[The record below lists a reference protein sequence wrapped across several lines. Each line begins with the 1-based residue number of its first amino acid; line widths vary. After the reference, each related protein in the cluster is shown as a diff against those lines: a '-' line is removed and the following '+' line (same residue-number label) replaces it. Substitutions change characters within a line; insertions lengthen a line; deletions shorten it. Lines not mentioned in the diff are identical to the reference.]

1 MNTLRKLEIL
11 ADAAKYDASCAS
23 SGAAKK
29 DSSKGQGI
37 GSTGGTGICHS
48 YTPDGRCISL
58 LKVLLTNVCLYD
70 CHYCINRRSSN
81 VRRALFTPE
90 EVVDLTISFYKRNYI
105 EGLFLSSGIVRSAD
119 YTMELVVRVAKLLR
133 KEHHFKGYIH
143 LKTIPEASPELIIE
157 AGKYA
162 DRLSIN
168 IELPRH
174 ESLQKLA
181 PEKSLVRTRDAM
193 QTINSK
199 ISETIQ
205 ARKEMRKVNSRA
217 KRPSF
222 ATGQSTQMIV
232 GADGSND
239 SDFLKRSED
248 MYGNFKMRRVYYS
261 AFSPIPEPSVVLPLK
276 APPLVREHRLYQAD
290 WLLRFYQFK
299 VGELTTEAEP
309 NLDLDIDPKLSWALR
324 NRDLFPL
331 DINTA
336 QLEML
341 YRIPG
346 LGVRNAQ
353 RIVRVRSYHRVGL
366 EDLIKLRV
374 NLKKTMPFMICSDHN
389 PAKLELS
396 SEALRLK
403 FAPPP
408 EQMELDFSSLVPM
421 LEADTKEDLKA
432 KEAQQKMTAIAG
444 KEARHGEF

>member
-23 SGAAKK
+23 SGGAKK
-29 DSSKGQGI
+29 DSSKGLGV

-48 YTPDGRCISL
+48 YAPDGRCISL

-81 VRRALFTPE
+81 VRRALFSPE
-90 EVVDLTISFYKRNYI
+90 EVVDLTLSFYKRNYI

-119 YTMELVVRVAKLLR
+119 YTMEMVVRVAKLLR
-133 KEHHFKGYIH
+133 EEHHFKGYIH
-143 LKTIPEASPELIIE
+143 LKTIPEASPELITE

-168 IELPRH
+168 IELPRQD
-174 ESLQKLA
+174 SLQQLA
-181 PEKSLVRTRDAM
+181 PEKNVARTRGAM

-199 ISETIQ
+199 ISETSQI
-205 ARKEMRKVNSRA
+205 RKELRKTRSKV

-232 GADGSND
+232 GADGSSD

-248 MYGNFKMRRVYYS
+248 MYGNFKMSRVYYS

-290 WLLRFYQFK
+290 WLLRFYNFD
-299 VGELTTEAEP
+299 VDELTTQAEP

-324 NRDLFPL
+324 NRHVFPL
-331 DINTA
+331 DINQA
-336 QLEML
+336 PVEML

-346 LGVRNAQ
+346 L
-353 RIVRVRSYHRVGL
+353 
-366 EDLIKLRV
+366 
-374 NLKKTMPFMICSDHN
+374 
-389 PAKLELS
+389 
-396 SEALRLK
+396 
-403 FAPPP
+403 
-408 EQMELDFSSLVPM
+408 
-421 LEADTKEDLKA
+421 
-432 KEAQQKMTAIAG
+432 
-444 KEARHGEF
+444 